1 MTENLSEKLEQ
12 LSAAAT
18 QGEWV
23 VSTCSFD
30 NYAFTISAPASDGR
44 YSHTIA
50 DVCQRGPAKD
60 SAAFIV
66 ALVAAYRTGQLVAVQ
81 ADDATVDRVARAVHD
96 AMVEDE
102 ESDAWM
108 SGKCP
113 LDSVTIDGDVNLI
126 KAAKAAISALAAKGD
141 A

>member
-12 LSAAAT
+12 LSAASHEAW
-18 QGEWV
+18 QRASRNNALHLGGY
-23 VSTCSFD
+23 SDHAIFD
-30 NYAFTISAPASDGR
+30 MGWDAA
-44 YSHTIA
+44 IA
-50 DVCQRGPAKD
+50 HLR
-60 SAAFIV
+60 S
-66 ALVAAYRTGQLVAVQ
+66 TGQLVAAQ
-81 ADDATVDRVARAVHD
+81 ADDAIVDRVARAVHD